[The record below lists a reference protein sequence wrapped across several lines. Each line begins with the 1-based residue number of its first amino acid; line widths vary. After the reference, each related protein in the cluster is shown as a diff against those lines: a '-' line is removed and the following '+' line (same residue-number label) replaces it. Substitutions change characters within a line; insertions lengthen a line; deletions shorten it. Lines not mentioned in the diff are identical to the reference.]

1 MKKVLL
7 VSVLIGLVAIG
18 SIFAYG
24 RFGRQE
30 VFRPFDAD
38 GRAAVMSRIMFRD
51 GDCDGTGICVDPEAA
66 AERQALREERQAT
79 RDCEF
84 FGEGVT
90 GQMRR
95 IRGREFKAQ

>member
-7 VSVLIGLVAIG
+7 VSVLIGLVAVG

-30 VFRPFDAD
+30 AFRPFDAE
-38 GRAAVMSRIMFRD
+38 GRTAVMSRIMARD

-66 AERQALREERQAT
+66 AERQVLREERQAT
-79 RDCEF
+79 RDCDV
-84 FGEGVT
+84 FGEG
-90 GQMRR
+90 R
-95 IRGREFKAQ
+95 IGEMKRMRGREFKAQ